1 LVEAEKIQKGMK
13 VLVIRFSSI
22 GDIVLT
28 SPIVRTL
35 KAANYTVHFVTKTS
49 YKEIV
54 TSNPH
59 IDRVYTFQKSIS
71 EVISD
76 LKAEQYER
84 IIDLHHNI
92 RTFRLKWALGV
103 TSYSFPKL
111 NWKKWQLVWIKRH
124 RMPNIHVVDRYF
136 QALEPLS
143 LHNDG
148 KGIDFFISI
157 KEEIDTEKVF
167 DFIPFEYIAVAIGG
181 QFSTKQLPVEKMA
194 EVLAKIGYPMVLLG
208 GKEDVERANRLI
220 SLLPKK
226 QLTSA
231 CGRFSLQQSASIVKQ
246 SMMLI
251 THDTGLMH
259 IASAF
264 EVPIVSI
271 WGNTVPALGMYPYR
285 PTNAES
291 FSVHEVQGLSCRP
304 CSKIGFKQCP
314 KGHFRCMVDQ
324 DTRAIAFDVETRAKK
339 IPANRDL

>member
-1 LVEAEKIQKGMK
+1 MK

-35 KAANYTVHFVTKTS
+35 KAANYTVHFVTKAT

-59 IDRVYTFQKSIS
+59 IDKVYTFQKSIS
-71 EVISD
+71 EVIPD

-92 RTFRLKWALGV
+92 RTFRLKWALRV
-103 TSYSFPKL
+103 TSYAFPKL
-111 NWKKWQLVWIKRH
+111 NWKKWQLVWIKRQ

-136 QALEPLS
+136 EALKPLS
-143 LHNDG
+143 LHNDS
-148 KGIDFFISI
+148 KGIDFFIST
-157 KEEIDTEKVF
+157 KEEVDTEKVLGYR
-167 DFIPFEYIAVAIGG
+167 PFEYISVAIGG
-181 QFSTKQLPVEKMA
+181 QFATKQLPVEKIA

-208 GKEDVERANRLI
+208 GKEDSERADRLI
-220 SLLPKK
+220 SLLPEK
-226 QLTSA
+226 QLTST
-231 CGRFSLQQSASIVKQ
+231 CGGFSLQQSASIVKQ
-246 SMMLI
+246 SKVLI

-285 PTNAES
+285 PTNEDS
-291 FSVHEVQGLSCRP
+291 FSVHEVKGLSCRP

-314 KGHFRCMVDQ
+314 KGHFRCMLDQ
-324 DTRAIAFDVETRAKK
+324 DTVAIASDVENRAKK

>member
-1 LVEAEKIQKGMK
+1 MK

-35 KAANYTVHFVTKTS
+35 KAANCTVHFVTKATYQEMVS
-49 YKEIV
+49 
-54 TSNPH
+54 SNPH
-59 IDRVYTFQKSIS
+59 IDKVYTFQKSIS
-71 EVISD
+71 EVIPD

-92 RTFRLKWALGV
+92 RTFRLKWSLGV
-103 TSYSFPKL
+103 TSYAFPKL
-111 NWKKWQLVWIKRH
+111 NWKKWQLVWTKRQ

-136 QALEPLS
+136 QALAPLS

-167 DFIPFEYIAVAIGG
+167 GFSPFEYISVAIGG
-181 QFSTKQLPVEKMA
+181 QFATKQLPVEKMA

-208 GKEDVERANRLI
+208 GKEDTERANRLI
-220 SLLPKK
+220 SLLPEK
-226 QLTSA
+226 QITSA
-231 CGRFSLQQSASIVKQ
+231 CGGFSLQQSASIVKQ
-246 SMMLI
+246 SKVLI

-264 EVPIVSI
+264 DVPIVSI

-285 PTNAES
+285 PTNRES

-304 CSKIGFKQCP
+304 CSKIGFKRCP
-314 KGHFRCMVDQ
+314 KGHFRCMLDH
-324 DTRAIAFDVETRAKK
+324 DSEEIACDVENRAKK